1 MKRFL
6 FFASLI
12 VMMMISFS
20 LSLSSCT
27 PRPAIPDVDTR
38 VTTETVKTT
47 VSEDPGTYG
56 FRVKKKIVVK
66 GDTVWGYSKEILGS
80 GYRWREIVEQ
90 NPFLKEPGRV
100 YYDSDR
106 KEWMA
111 LILPGEV
118 IRIGGQRVSVPSYIV
133 EEKTTTKETVQTITG
148 AQSSAVIPWWGWI
161 LILIS
166 IVVVTFILLGIARLI
181 TTMRN
186 GTWTCYGM
194 SRCDRYYTPPCGGG
208 PSSIEFNHTQEGT
221 SLRVTNCG
229 RWDNMVVNS
238 RRDGT
243 FSASLNN

>member
-12 VMMMISFS
+12 VMMMIS

-27 PRPAIPDVDTR
+27 PRPATPDVDTR

-56 FRVKKKIVVK
+56 FRVKKKIVIK

-100 YYDSDR
+100 YYDNDR

-118 IRIGGQRVSVPSYIV
+118 INIGGKEISTPSYVV
-133 EEKTTTKETVQTITG
+133 EEKTTTKETVQTVNTS
-148 AQSSAVIPWWGWI
+148 QLSAVIPWWGWI
-161 LILIS
+161 VFVIS
-166 IVVVTFILLGIARLI
+166 FLVIVFILLGIAGL
-181 TTMRN
+181 TTTIRN
-186 GTWTCYGM
+186 GTWRCYDTP
-194 SRCDRYYTPPCGGG
+194 RCDRYHPYCYGGG
-208 PSSIEFNHTQEGT
+208 PSSMEFNHTNDGT
-221 SLRVTNCG
+221 NLRVTNCG
-229 RWDNMVVNS
+229 RWNS
-238 RRDGT
+238 LSVSSNKSGN
-243 FSASLNN
+243 FSATLNS